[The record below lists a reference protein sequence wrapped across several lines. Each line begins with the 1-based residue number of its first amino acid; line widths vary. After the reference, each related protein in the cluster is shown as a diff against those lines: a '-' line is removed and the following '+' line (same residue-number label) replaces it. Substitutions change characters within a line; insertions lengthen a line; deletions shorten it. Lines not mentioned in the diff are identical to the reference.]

1 MSEQAHKDVVLQIG
15 DFHFGGGRTRIR
27 TLLGSCVSI
36 TMWHPRMKIG
46 GMCHYLLPRRG
57 STEVALGASEG
68 NYAEGAMQL
77 FMRELRRTRTRPE
90 EYVVKLF
97 GGGSMFKDAN
107 DRGDA
112 FADPRESAAAALNV
126 AEQNVRAGRELLAA
140 NGFSITAEQVGGYGS
155 RLLIFEVWSG
165 DVWLRRGKALGAN
178 PVGAA
183 A

>member
-36 TMWHPRMKIG
+36 TLWHPRMKIG

-57 STEVALGASEG
+57 TTEVALGASEG
-68 NYAEGAMQL
+68 NYAEGALQL

-97 GGGSMFKDAN
+97 GGGSMFKDAG
-107 DRGDA
+107 GDA
-112 FADPRESAAAALNV
+112 FADPMESSAAALNV
-126 AEQNVRAGRELLAA
+126 AEQNVKAGHELLAA
-140 NGFSITAEQVGGYGS
+140 NGFTIAAEQVGGFGS

-165 DVWLRRGKALGAN
+165 DVWLRRGRALQTQD
-178 PVGAA
+178 VGVAA
-183 A
+183 

>member
-27 TLLGSCVSI
+27 TLLGSCISI
-36 TMWHPRMKIG
+36 VMWHPRMKIG

-57 STEVALGASEG
+57 TTEVALVASEG

-77 FMRELRRTRTRPE
+77 FLRELRRTRTRPE

-97 GGGSMFKDAN
+97 GGGSMFKEARE
-107 DRGDA
+107 RGDA
-112 FADPRESAAAALNV
+112 FADHTESTTAALNV
-126 AEQNVRAGRELLAA
+126 AEQNVNAGRELLAV
-140 NGFSITAEQVGGYGS
+140 NGFTIAAEQVGGYGS

-165 DVWLRRGKALGAN
+165 DVWLRRGNALATN
-178 PVGAA
+178 DVGAA